1 MTPFRYG
8 TEVDVQRLR
17 IPSQMP
23 NLNAIIDAKAT
34 RYGKKGASAYSKMKA
49 EWTGVI
55 GLLARSQRFECK
67 SGGHFTYI
75 FHERKRNR
83 DPDNIVSGGV
93 KLVQDGLVAAK
104 LLENDGWEHV
114 KGIRV
119 RWVHNKEFGGVIL
132 LVTSKPPTEGQIDE
146 WSKNFE

>member
-1 MTPFRYG
+1 MAVVFQVAGSFYI
-8 TEVDVQRLR
+8 ENSL
-17 IPSQMP
+17 
-23 NLNAIIDAKAT
+23 
-34 RYGKKGASAYSKMKA
+34 KGASQTYGTFAV
-49 EWTGVI
+49 VI
-55 GLLARSQRFECK
+55 GLLARSQKFECK
-67 SGGHFTYI
+67 DGGHFTYI

-93 KLVQDGLVAAK
+93 KLIQDGLVAAK

-114 KGIRV
+114 KGIRA